1 MDPQDQNPAD
11 DQGGSTPADD
21 GQAGT
26 DQPMGGDQ
34 SQTPPSTE
42 PPAQEEGVVSTPP
55 PATEEPDAG
64 AGNEEPGSAPSGEEP
79 TAQ

>member
-1 MDPQDQNPAD
+1 MDPQDQNPTD

-42 PPAQEEGVVSTPP
+42 PPAQEEGEITPP
-55 PATEEPDAG
+55 PPAAEEPGDQTP
-64 AGNEEPGSAPSGEEP
+64 NEEPSA
-79 TAQ
+79 